1 MYRFRFRK
9 TENTNQ
15 YEELIKEFLQ
25 PGEYEII
32 GQESCISDDSVLEYE
47 FNGDREAVKREI
59 YNELAALTGKA
70 PKWGILTGIRP
81 VKLAGEIAD
90 TGTDPGKRLAEKYLV
105 HESKSGLVCDILDY
119 QREKAGRPA
128 ERSLSLYIGIPFCP
142 TRCLYCSFTSNQASD
157 DEIDGYLGALNREID
172 HTGRAAVEAGYRVES
187 VYIGGGTPTSLSAG
201 QLDDLIGRVQR
212 SFDLEEI
219 KEFTVEAGRPD
230 TITWEKLRVLRDH
243 GIERISINPQTM
255 KEKTLELIGR
265 RHSVKD
271 VYEAFELA
279 RRAGFS
285 VINTDLIAGLPE
297 ENEQD
302 FESSLADILRLGAE
316 NITLHTLAV
325 KRASRLKDIDENF
338 NYKDEELRERM
349 LTSAHEVLKG
359 TGYVPYYLYRQKHTS
374 GNTENTGFC
383 TDGKHCIYNIRI
395 MEEAQSNL
403 ALGAGGIS
411 KIYFPEE
418 NRLERVANVSNYK
431 IYIDRIEEMIERKDR
446 GFFMTQEERKC

>member
-1 MYRFRFRK
+1 MYRFKFRK

-25 PGEYEII
+25 PGEYEMI
-32 GQESCISDDSVLEYE
+32 GAESCASNCRALEYE
-47 FNGDREAVKREI
+47 FNGDRDAVKREI
-59 YNELAALTGKA
+59 YKELVSLTGKA

-90 TGTDPGKRLAEKYLV
+90 TGTDPEKRLTEKYLV
-105 HESKSGLVCDILDY
+105 HESKSKLVCDILAY
-119 QREKAGRPA
+119 QRKKAGKPV

-157 DEIDGYLGALNREID
+157 NEIDAYLRALNREID
-172 HTGRAAVEAGYRVES
+172 HTGKATIESGYRVES

-212 SFDLEEI
+212 SFELDGI

-230 TITWEKLRVLRDH
+230 TITWEKLRVLREH

-265 RHSVKD
+265 RHSVED
-271 VYEAFELA
+271 VYKAFELA
-279 RRAGFS
+279 RRAGFR

-302 FESSLADILRLGAE
+302 FESSLANMLKLGAE

-349 LTSAHEVLKG
+349 LTSAHEVLKEM
-359 TGYVPYYLYRQKHTS
+359 GYIPYYLYRQKHTS

-395 MEEAQSNL
+395 MEEVQSNL